1 MNVLNVNIRKLHDD
15 AVIPAYATD
24 GSAGFDIVA
33 VEDVIIAPG
42 ETKKIPTGLAF
53 EIPGMQLSG

>member
-1 MNVLNVNIRKLHDD
+1 MNVNIRKLHAD

-24 GSAGFDIVA
+24 GSAGFDMVA

-42 ETKKIPTGLAF
+42 ETFRVCNYQGD
-53 EIPGMQLSG
+53 EQQNS